1 MTYIIENL
9 SDTLEKLDVS
19 FSRTRIEFET
29 LLNLKTLPNLKVL
42 SCSQLSTNK
51 TEDIEEYL
59 PDLKIT
65 AFMTDSLRKT
75 YLNIHDGFWEINAK
89 QEEYL

>member
-1 MTYIIENL
+1 MIYIIENL

-29 LLNLKTLPNLKVL
+29 LLNLKTLPKLRVL
-42 SCSQLSTNK
+42 SCSQLSANK

-75 YLNIHDGFWEINAK
+75 YLNIHDGFWEIKVK

>member
-1 MTYIIENL
+1 MIYIIENL

-29 LLNLKTLPNLKVL
+29 LLNLKTLPKLRVL
-42 SCSQLSTNK
+42 SCSQLSSSK
-51 TEDIEEYL
+51 IEDIEKHL

-75 YLNIHDGFWEINAK
+75 YLNIHDGFWEIKAK